1 MNYWKKSNR
10 KRMWVGLFTAF
21 IGAVSLWAQ
30 LPQSGVISGFRV
42 PDRDKQGRLKSELI
56 GEEARI
62 RPDGKV
68 DLMGVALNLYSEGVR
83 DVQIKAGQCQY
94 DPTNRV
100 VTSSGP
106 VRLERDTVTISGVG
120 FRFDG
125 TTKRMELLDQ
135 VRVEMTGVRRWM
147 KTEKP

>member
-1 MNYWKKSNR
+1 MNYWQKSNH
-10 KRMWVGLFTAF
+10 KLVWVGLITAF
-21 IGAVSLWAQ
+21 IGAASLWAQ

-68 DLMGVALNLYSEGVR
+68 DLMGVALNLYNEGVR

-147 KTEKP
+147 KTE

>member
-1 MNYWKKSNR
+1 MNYWQKHNR
-10 KRMWVGLFTAF
+10 KWAWVGLFAAI
-21 IGAVSLWAQ
+21 IGAVSVWAQ
-30 LPQSGVISGFRV
+30 MPQPGVISGFRV
-42 PDRDKQGRLKSELI
+42 PDRDKQGRLKSELV

-62 RPDGKV
+62 RPDGKG
-68 DLMGVALNLYSEGVR
+68 DLMGVTLNLYNDGVR

-94 DPTNRV
+94 DPTNRT
-100 VTSSGP
+100 VTSSGL
-106 VRLERDTVTISGVG
+106 VRLERDTVSISGLG

-125 TTKRMELLDQ
+125 TSKRMELLDQ